1 MSGAKPDVCVVIP
14 TLNEYDTIGEL
25 IEGLGELDEIH
36 VRAIVVD
43 DGSTDGTQEI
53 VEAASWWDDDVHLVK
68 RGRKLGLG
76 TAIREGI
83 TRSLEL
89 EPPPDYIVTMDGDFS
104 HDPKEI
110 PNMVKS
116 CEGESVIIGSRYVE
130 GGEIRDWHASRH
142 IISRGANFIARVFG
156 KIPARDCTSG
166 FRCYGADLER
176 AIIPELEAS
185 GYGIQIEMLSV
196 AARRGFQIDEVPIV
210 FTDRENGNS
219 KLDVTQII
227 KYVGTAFRLFM
238 DTRRKIPRTLIVD

>member
-1 MSGAKPDVCVVIP
+1 LRGVKPDVCVVIP

-36 VRAIVVD
+36 VRTIVVD
-43 DGSTDGTQEI
+43 DGSTDGTQDI

-83 TRSLEL
+83 MRSLEL

-104 HDPKEI
+104 HDPKAI
-110 PNMVKS
+110 PSMVKR
-116 CEGESVIIGSRYVE
+116 CEGESVIIGSRYVK
-130 GGEIRDWHASRH
+130 GGEIRGWNASRH

-166 FRCYGADLER
+166 FRCYGANLKR
-176 AIIPELEAS
+176 TIIPELEAT

-210 FTDRENGNS
+210 FTNRENGNS
-219 KLDVTQII
+219 KLDVTQIL
-227 KYVGTAFRLFM
+227 KYVWTALRLFIL
-238 DTRRKIPRTLIVD
+238 THRKIPSPFIAD